1 MAVFYSG
8 KILMKLESD
17 GVLIDMRPLGERDCI
32 ACIFTHDYG
41 VIRAVIRGAVIAKK
55 NRPLVGQ
62 VGAAAWNA
70 RLDSQL
76 GVFHWEAA
84 RNMAAPLMADAVRL
98 AMMNAVFALIAS
110 LLPERECYG
119 ALYAAT
125 VDFLAAMA
133 NSPRP
138 VDTYL
143 TWEAEFLRDIGYAMD
158 LSSCAGCGTRE
169 NLNYMSP
176 RTCRAVCDSCAAPYA
191 DRLFR
196 LPMTMQTGF
205 RLIERICA
213 EQGAV
218 MPPARQILNMY

>member
-1 MAVFYSG
+1 
-8 KILMKLESD
+8 
-17 GVLIDMRPLGERDCI
+17 
-32 ACIFTHDYG
+32 
-41 VIRAVIRGAVIAKK
+41 
-55 NRPLVGQ
+55 
-62 VGAAAWNA
+62 
-70 RLDSQL
+70 
-76 GVFHWEAA
+76 
-84 RNMAAPLMADAVRL
+84 MAAPLMADAVRL